1 MENESRSYGLLRA
14 RERAPQLATLQ
25 SAQLLFIIHTICIRS
40 RREIKKEEK
49 QKTAAAATA
58 REAVESMNEYVSCC
72 NSIQGTLP
80 IFKLNWM

>member
-1 MENESRSYGLLRA
+1 MGCCGRASALHSSRHYN
-14 RERAPQLATLQ
+14 LQ
-25 SAQLLFIIHTICIRS
+25 SCSSSYIRYVLEVE
-40 RREIKKEEK
+40 EIKKEK